1 MKTIIPTRDV
11 VKKHEKSTNK
21 AMSLFEK
28 TMKKL
33 MVEDDSIEADMA
45 KEQAKIDR
53 ALEILIESDLLTK
66 TKPGLGK
73 SIIGNIVIRLATVA
87 KKQPN

>member
-1 MKTIIPTRDV
+1 MLENDGALILWSNTISTDFGSIKPLIIFKKVLFPEPDIPV
-11 VKKHEKSTNK
+11 MHIISP
-21 AMSLFEK
+21 
-28 TMKKL
+28 
-33 MVEDDSIEADMA
+33 
-45 KEQAKIDR
+45 
-53 ALEILIESDLLTK
+53 LEILIESDLLTK